1 LPDVASCER
10 LSADFSQTVLL
21 TPTYLKRSCAR
32 NTYHWRRSGNNK
44 AVNVELDIL
53 ADDLEVGEGTISEKV
68 EIRRRRHSRHVGRC
82 PPRIVI

>member
-1 LPDVASCER
+1 
-10 LSADFSQTVLL
+10 
-21 TPTYLKRSCAR
+21 
-32 NTYHWRRSGNNK
+32 
-44 AVNVELDIL
+44 VNVELDIL